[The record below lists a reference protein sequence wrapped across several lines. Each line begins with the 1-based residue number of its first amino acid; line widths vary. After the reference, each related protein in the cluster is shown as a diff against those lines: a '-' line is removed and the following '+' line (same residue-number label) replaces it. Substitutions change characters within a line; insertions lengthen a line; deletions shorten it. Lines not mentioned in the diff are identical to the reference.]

1 MNQDKDVRDSVKS
14 IWATRIF
21 WCIVLPTFVGV
32 AVVVPLMKLE
42 ASQKERREAA
52 EHLAKATEQQLRAI
66 GTLSADGKQMS
77 DLAAGVDNQNNV
89 SGGHEPDHSA
99 VLAEMIRKELD
110 DSTGRQ
116 GLDWR
121 CIKVQLAKCEAN
133 TYLGIAE
140 FDSTEPLAFK
150 VKVDAAHQAFG
161 FCSLRTSEEWE
172 RKYENARENKPN
184 SRDAD
189 ATEGY
194 AESLLELQSWRWHRE
209 YGSYLVAEG
218 AVKNVSDTRLEDVEA
233 VVVFMNENGDLVT
246 SETSGIEYDPILPGQ
261 VSPFSVMARANPAI
275 VQASIDFK
283 KFSGGSIKWKMRDS
297 MLKPDAIKTE
307 DTAESAFWEE
317 SVEQEKLLSDED
329 TEKLRSCPITYC
341 TNVRLVTTGICFG
354 EFLDGLSHSAS
365 ASPILT
371 KSNDGR
377 TVLTLGQGAKVLKL
391 FFACD
396 PSRGVCTIVGGE
408 SEGQE
413 FDWRTALS
421 VMIGLTGQ

>member
-1 MNQDKDVRDSVKS
+1 MNQDKDVGDSVKS

-42 ASQKERREAA
+42 ASQRERREAV

-110 DSTGRQ
+110 DSAGRQ

-246 SETSGIEYDPILPGQ
+246 SETSAIEYDPILPGQ

-283 KFSGGSIKWKMRDS
+283 KVWGGSIKWKMRDS
-297 MLKPDAIKTE
+297 MLESSAIRRA
-307 DTAESAFWEE
+307 D
-317 SVEQEKLLSDED
+317 SVEQQTLLDAQETEGLRECQIAYCID
-329 TEKLRSCPITYC
+329 TG
-341 TNVRLVTTGICFG
+341 LVATGMSFG
-354 EFLDGLSHSAS
+354 EFLDGLSESAE
-365 ASPILT
+365 ASPVLS

-377 TVLTLGQGAKVLKL
+377 TVLTLGQGAKALKL

-396 PSRGVCTIVGGE
+396 PSSGVCVIVGGE
-408 SEGQE
+408 AARKEL
-413 FDWRTALS
+413 DWRAALS
-421 VMIGLTGQ
+421 VMMELTTQ